1 MATLRDV
8 AALAG
13 VSVKTVSNVVNDFE
27 FVRPSTREK
36 VREAIAELGYQPNLA
51 ARQLRAGRTGVIGLA
66 VPELRFSYFA
76 ELADA
81 VLEAARARDYVVLI
95 EQTGGVRDAEVALL
109 TGSRTAMMD
118 GLLFSPLGLA
128 FDDADVLDVSYPLV
142 LLGERIF
149 DGPTDHVVIQNVD
162 GAALATRHLIASG
175 RRRIAVL
182 GAHEGERVGSA
193 ALRLRGH
200 REALAEA
207 GIAFD
212 RDLVVAREGWH
223 RRDGAE
229 AMQELLDRAVP
240 FDAVF
245 ALNDELALGALRT
258 LAQHHVAVP
267 QDVAVIGYDNVTES
281 QFAMPSLS
289 TIDPNRGRVAEIA
302 VEALVERIAGRVPEG
317 TGPRLFDVPARLVER
332 ESAPASATA
341 DTAGTP
347 FSAAV

>member
-27 FVRPSTREK
+27 FVRPSTRAK
-36 VREAIAELGYQPNLA
+36 VQAAITELGYQPNLA

-95 EQTGGVRDAEVALL
+95 EQTGGAREAEIALL

-118 GLLFSPLGLA
+118 GLLFSPLGLSI
-128 FDDADVLDVSYPLV
+128 DDAEVLDVSYPLV

-149 DGPTDHVVIQNVD
+149 DGPTDHVVIQNVE
-162 GAALATRHLIASG
+162 GAALATRHLLDGG

-200 REALAEA
+200 RNALDQA

-212 RDLVVAREGWH
+212 PALVVAREGWH

-229 AMQELLDRAVP
+229 AMQELLDRGVP

-267 QDVAVIGYDNVTES
+267 EEVAVIGYDNVTES

-289 TIDPNRGRVAEIA
+289 TVDPNRGRVAEIA
-302 VEALVERIAGRVPEG
+302 VEALVERIAGRVPAG
-317 TGPRLFDVPARLVER
+317 TGPRLFDVPATLVKR
-332 ESAPASATA
+332 ESAPALAGA
-341 DTAGTP
+341 DAGTP
-347 FSAAV
+347 VSASV

>member
-36 VREAIAELGYQPNLA
+36 VQAAIAELGYQPNLA

-95 EQTGGVRDAEVALL
+95 EQTGGARDAEIALL

-128 FDDADVLDVSYPLV
+128 YDDADVLDVSYPLV

-149 DGPTDHVVIQNVD
+149 DGPTDHVTIQNVE
-162 GAALATRHLIASG
+162 GAALATRHLIAGG

-193 ALRLRGH
+193 ALRLRGY
-200 REALAEA
+200 REALDAA
-207 GIAFD
+207 GIPFD
-212 RDLVVAREGWH
+212 PALVVVREGWH

-229 AMQELLDRAVP
+229 AMQELLDRGVS

-245 ALNDELALGALRT
+245 ALNDELGLGALRT
-258 LAQHHVAVP
+258 LAQNGTRVP
-267 QDVAVIGYDNVTES
+267 HDVSVIGYDNVTES

-289 TIDPNRGRVAEIA
+289 TVDPNRGRVAEIA
-302 VEALVERIAGRVPEG
+302 VEALVERIAGRVPTD
-317 TGPRLFDVPARLVER
+317 TGPRLFDVPASLVVR
-332 ESAPASATA
+332 ESAPAPVPLPVSTTA
-341 DTAGTP
+341 
-347 FSAAV
+347 